1 MASPFPRSR
10 DAAAE
15 AKAAFGAFAP
25 RGPVAA
31 LIAGARGC
39 GPGWAGTRRAFALRK
54 LALRMVG
61 PAALDVETFGAKM
74 RLKGALSA
82 CEKRLLYT
90 PQYVDPLERAILAR
104 RLPEKGVFVD
114 IGANV
119 GGYTLF
125 AAGQRPNALIVA
137 IEPQAEICARL
148 AFHARINAAGGVRVV
163 ECALADR
170 EGEAELFLDPLDRS
184 RASIRMLGGDGAQER
199 RRVAVTTLATLCRQ
213 ERLDRIDAL
222 KVDAGGAD
230 DLVLEAFFAQAPA
243 RLSPSLLIID
253 ATAPASAGL
262 AARLAASGYREIART
277 RANFVFERRED

>member
-1 MASPFPRSR
+1 MAPAFSR
-10 DAAAE
+10 TKDGAAE
-15 AKAAFGAFAP
+15 ATAAFGAFAP

-90 PQYVDPLERAILAR
+90 PQYVDPTERAILAR
-104 RLPEKGVFVD
+104 RLPQGGVFVD

-119 GGYTLF
+119 GGYSLF
-125 AAGQRPNALIVA
+125 VAMQRPDARIVA
-137 IEPQAEICARL
+137 IEPQADICARL
-148 AFHARINAAGGVRVV
+148 AFHARVNAAAGMRAV

-170 EGEAELFLDPLDRS
+170 EGCAELFLDPRDRS

-199 RRVAVTTLATLCRQ
+199 RRVAVTTLAALCRH
-213 ERLDRIDAL
+213 ERIDRIDAL

-230 DLVLEAFFAQAPA
+230 DLVLETFFVQAPQ
-243 RLSPSLLIID
+243 RLAPALLIID

-262 AARLAASGYREIART
+262 AARLAGSGYREIART
-277 RANFVFERRED
+277 RAKHVFERRED